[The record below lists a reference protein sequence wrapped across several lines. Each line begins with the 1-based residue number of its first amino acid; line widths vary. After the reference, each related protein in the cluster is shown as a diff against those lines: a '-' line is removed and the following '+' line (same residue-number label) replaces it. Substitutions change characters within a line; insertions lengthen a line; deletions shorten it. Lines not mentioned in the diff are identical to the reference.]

1 MNQGRY
7 KAKISKLERTL
18 NYFLLINVILMLTMA
33 ISLSIACYYFNLK
46 HYSTYLYIFQLPSH
60 DEFGLAWRAF
70 FSFYLIL
77 NSYIPL
83 DLIVTLEIA
92 KFIYTSIMQA
102 DAEMK
107 QVRCVR
113 FDGKEAEYE
122 IKGFEAHT
130 LNLHE
135 DMAQVEY
142 IFSDKTGTL
151 TQNELIF
158 RSLSI
163 VSSD

>member
-7 KAKISKLERTL
+7 KAKISKIERLL
-18 NYFLLINVILMLTMA
+18 NHFLLINVILMLTMA
-33 ISLSIACYYFNLK
+33 ICLSIACYYFNLA
-46 HYSTYLYIFQLPSH
+46 HFSNHWYIFQLPTH

-77 NSYIPL
+77 NSYVPL
-83 DLIVTLEIA
+83 DLIVTLEIS

-107 QVRCVR
+107 QIRCVR
-113 FDGKEAEYE
+113 FNGKEAEYE

-151 TQNELIF
+151 T
-158 RSLSI
+158 
-163 VSSD
+163 